1 MKRVVVRG
9 ATASHNGILSSKGIS
24 LEEKDENGMY
34 GSTLHTTKLL

>member
-24 LEEKDENGMY
+24 FEEKGENGTY
-34 GSTLHTTKLL
+34 DNPLHTTIF